1 MTKSGIFLLAATAGA
16 VIALLYAPASGE
28 ETREQI
34 SKKSQDLLDELN
46 DKIEEGKQVLA
57 DLKRR
62 AVHVKSRV
70 TEAIREDLD
79 AQAEEFTNNG
89 GRRATGRTSSG
100 PSEQQQY

>member
-46 DKIEEGKQVLA
+46 DKIDEGKQVLA

-62 AVHVKSRV
+62 AVLVKTRV
-70 TEAIREDLD
+70 GEALREELEEQTKDFKTNGKKRM
-79 AQAEEFTNNG
+79 AEE
-89 GRRATGRTSSG
+89 
-100 PSEQQQY
+100 

>member
-46 DKIEEGKQVLA
+46 DKIEEGKQVLT

-62 AVHVKSRV
+62 AVLVKTRV
-70 TEAIREDLD
+70 GEALREELEE
-79 AQAEEFTNNG
+79 QAKDFKSNG
-89 GRRATGRTSSG
+89 KKRTVAG
-100 PSEQQQY
+100 EQEQY